1 MSCKWSVQQEHKWVV
16 NINRG
21 NDTHISYGRTTQIQ
35 EWCNQ
40 SLNYMWKTW
49 THSSFPILKSDTVWL
64 ISHMVYCIQSYTHRG
79 YVLQSE
85 AIGNNGSE
93 EGDVTTDCPFCNNV
107 SFNRPVS
114 SWRWD
119 NHSTVPVPPD
129 RLWPPTAGSVHSQ
142 GHMGGMWPS
151 RAHVDH
157 LNEGIMRHGG
167 RTIHA

>member
-1 MSCKWSVQQEHKWVV
+1 MGSKHRLKEPHPCFTWRGDTNTGGVQSKPQRYVE
-16 NINRG
+16 NMN
-21 NDTHISYGRTTQIQ
+21 T
-35 EWCNQ
+35 
-40 SLNYMWKTW
+40 
-49 THSSFPILKSDTVWL
+49 FILLLIKSDTVQL
-64 ISHMVYCIQSYTHRG
+64 ISHMVYTVVHRG

-93 EGDVTTDCPFCNNV
+93 ESDVTTDCPLCNNV

-119 NHSTVPVPPD
+119 NRSTVPVPPD
-129 RLWPPTAGSVHSQ
+129 RLWPPTAASVHSQ

-151 RAHVDH
+151 KAHVDQ

-167 RTIHA
+167 RAIHA